1 MGMLLLVV
9 LLPNLQVYVKDF
21 GPASSLDLL
30 DHSPIYSTQFNE
42 SLQRLYEFYENHG
55 YNLLYLGVKDGC
67 VVPTYVSSSQCI
79 SAGHASSTECSGVDS
94 GAITFN
100 QIYPP
105 PWQVAD
111 GKKDAER
118 EYRSTELLT
127 TLSDSGRSEA
137 FFSIKETTRQA
148 LKFDVS
154 SYIQLITL

>member
-1 MGMLLLVV
+1 M
-9 LLPNLQVYVKDF
+9 
-21 GPASSLDLL
+21 
-30 DHSPIYSTQFNE
+30 
-42 SLQRLYEFYENHG
+42 
-55 YNLLYLGVKDGC
+55 
-67 VVPTYVSSSQCI
+67 
-79 SAGHASSTECSGVDS
+79 
-94 GAITFN
+94 
-100 QIYPP
+100 
-105 PWQVAD
+105 AD